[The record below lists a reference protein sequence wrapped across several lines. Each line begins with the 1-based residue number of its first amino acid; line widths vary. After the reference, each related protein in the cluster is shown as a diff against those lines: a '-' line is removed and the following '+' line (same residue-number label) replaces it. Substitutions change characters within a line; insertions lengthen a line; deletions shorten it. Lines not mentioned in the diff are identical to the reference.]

1 MLRAAR
7 GAVYALLDVQCQV
20 CGPGGVIPP
29 AVPHCGPTLTCLSRR
44 AQRDFDPVR
53 KPGTGVASEPKGA
66 KRTPGVC
73 EMHPARNRRLPVPQG
88 ASRGLPSDLRFL
100 KQKVQPQP
108 WCEVNTPATRAIAGA
123 LNKAHHGA

>member
-1 MLRAAR
+1 MLYWMFNVKCVAR
-7 GAVYALLDVQCQV
+7 GGSY
-20 CGPGGVIPP
+20 PP
-29 AVPHCGPTLTCLSRR
+29 RCASLRPTLTCLSRR
-44 AQRDFDPVR
+44 AQRDFDTVR

-73 EMHPARNRRLPVPQG
+73 EMHPARNRRLPVPLG

-100 KQKVQPQP
+100 KQKVQLQP